1 MHQAIELLKNI
12 HFSETEATI
21 YIHLLRNPGLTVF
34 QISKDL
40 HLSRSSIYSIIESM
54 YDQGILLLEN
64 GSKDLYFAEDPNTL
78 LSKLSLSYQKNIDNL
93 KKVISSID
101 SGVNREPYLN
111 IVGYFNILGKI
122 RTMLYGAEV
131 EVYMNTD
138 LDLEQ
143 FDDCFSHLERKG
155 VDVYIFSFR
164 DTSYKRTNVHI
175 FTHSY
180 KPTIQTRM
188 MLVIDLSSVLVA
200 NHLIDR
206 NEWMGTIT
214 KNDLMV
220 RIITEHIH
228 HDIYLLKIKNK
239 MGQSIFELNPD
250 LGITTKFERL
260 AANWSEKLNNSA
272 KEKKS

>member
-1 MHQAIELLKNI
+1 IIYVHLLK
-12 HFSETEATI
+12 
-21 YIHLLRNPGLTVF
+21 NPGLTVF

-40 HLSRSSIYSIIESM
+40 HISRSSIYSMIDQM
-54 YDQGILLLEN
+54 YEAGILLLEN
-64 GSKDLYFAEDPNTL
+64 GNKDLYFAEDPNSL
-78 LSKLSLSYQKNIDNL
+78 LDKLSKTYQKNIEDL
-93 KKVISSID
+93 KETMSTID

-122 RTMLYGAEV
+122 RIMLYGAEV

-155 VDVYIFSFR
+155 VDVYIFTFR
-164 DTSYKRTNVHI
+164 ATDYKRTNVHI
-175 FTHSY
+175 FSHQY
-180 KPTIQTRM
+180 KPAIQTRM

-228 HDIYLLKIKNK
+228 HDIYLLRLKNK
-239 MGQSIFELNPD
+239 VNQSIFELYPD
-250 LGITTKFERL
+250 LGISTKFERL
-260 AANWSEKLNNSA
+260 ASKWSEKQGNPP
-272 KEKKS
+272 KENQ